1 MKFKMF
7 RGISSAEEAAYML
20 FHYANDIS
28 YLDYHERLVQT
39 QSKHLSSSV
48 VELYKKEF
56 ARLESIKERVCES
69 LDKNHPII
77 ERYFKNISE
86 YSEEPFGLFSIVFG
100 ELYDFC
106 QVNDYD
112 GMFSH
117 LSKAWNKWQ
126 REGYSLK
133 SDGVSWSVVKAEPSD
148 DPYYLLLQTNNL
160 PYSKDICLKLYL
172 FLNSFD
178 DELTKIKEFMRPYAE
193 KLTVLLSEDTSRTDY
208 IMDCWEGC
216 LGDMNYTDY
225 MRSISGFDRGYD
237 DNLPVFVRFFR
248 MRPAY
253 IFFSTPDENGAVRAD
268 EYFLSIGIGILPQFK
283 FMGFSL
289 ETDKVI
295 ETLKLMG
302 SKTKFE
308 IMKRVKDKP
317 MYCTELA
324 NELGMNRGHMS
335 RNLTTLRYAGLLS
348 ADSGGRGYYSLNRE
362 YLEALLNCVRETFLG
377 D

>member
-117 LSKAWNKWQ
+117 LSKVWNKWQ

-148 DPYYLLLQTNNL
+148 DPNYLLLQTNNL

>member
-7 RGISSAEEAAYML
+7 RGISSAEETAYML

-117 LSKAWNKWQ
+117 LSKVWNKWQ

-148 DPYYLLLQTNNL
+148 DPNYLLLQTNNL
-160 PYSKDICLKLYL
+160 PYSKDICLNLYL

-377 D
+377 N